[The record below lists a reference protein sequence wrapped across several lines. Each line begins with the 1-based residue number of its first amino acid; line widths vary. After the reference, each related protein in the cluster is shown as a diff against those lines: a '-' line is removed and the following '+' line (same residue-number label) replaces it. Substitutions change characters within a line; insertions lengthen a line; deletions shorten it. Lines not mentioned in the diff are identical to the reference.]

1 MQSWRLSRQHL
12 SRNSISLQSNGLNY
26 LPVICGVVYEVICW
40 VIDNDKIITESGVFQ
55 EKIQNYPETAKKV
68 RREIKFRGII
78 LRQIKQI
85 KKVKNSPQ
93 TVENRLSGENFFS
106 AQQSDIK
113 RKIKY

>member
-1 MQSWRLSRQHL
+1 M
-12 SRNSISLQSNGLNY
+12 
-26 LPVICGVVYEVICW
+26 ICGVIYEVVYEVIYEVICC
-40 VIDNDKIITESGVFQ
+40 VIDNDKIIAESGVFQ
-55 EKIQNYPETAKKV
+55 EKIQNYPETAQKV

-93 TVENRLSGENFFS
+93 TAQKGCLGRIFS

>member
-1 MQSWRLSRQHL
+1 M
-12 SRNSISLQSNGLNY
+12 
-26 LPVICGVVYEVICW
+26 ICGVIYEVICW
-40 VIDNDKIITESGVFQ
+40 VIDNDKIIAESGDFQ

-93 TVENRLSGENFFS
+93 TVQKGCLGRIFCT